1 MATQIVEPLPT
12 GFQLDEYRIDRK
24 IGGGG
29 FSMVYLAYNAE
40 GEPVALK
47 EYLPDGVVKRV
58 EGGHVVPMSE
68 DKERSFRQGMRF
80 FFDEGRTLAHIRHPN
95 VVRVLS
101 FFRANETVY
110 MVMKYERGKTLQRH
124 IQEIG
129 DEPMRESYLRGIF
142 IRLLNG
148 LREVHASRLLHLD
161 IKPSNIYIRNDATPV
176 LIDFGAARQ
185 ALSGDP
191 HTFTPMYTP
200 GFAAPEQYSQRDRLG
215 PWTDIYA
222 AGASLYAC
230 LAKTP
235 PPPANERLEDDK
247 FQPAAQ
253 RLKGLYTE
261 PFLEL
266 VDAMLRLNYLERPQ
280 SVFTVQKQLI
290 AVAPIEKPS
299 APAPGLLSQIRDRLH
314 WQS

>member
-1 MATQIVEPLPT
+1 MATQIVEPLPP
-12 GFQLDEYRIDRK
+12 GFRLDAYRIERK

-29 FSMVYLAYNAE
+29 FSMVYLARDE
-40 GEPVALK
+40 QGEAVALK
-47 EYLPDGVVKRV
+47 EYLPDGVVRRNEDGTV
-58 EGGHVVPMSE
+58 CPVSE
-68 DKERSFRQGMRF
+68 EKERAFRHGMRF

-110 MVMKYERGKTLQRH
+110 MVMQYEQGKTLQRH
-124 IQEIG
+124 IQVMAG
-129 DEPMRESYLRGIF
+129 EPMRESYMRGIF

-148 LREVHASRLLHLD
+148 LREVHANRLLHLD

-185 ALSGDP
+185 ALSGDNM
-191 HTFTPMYTP
+191 TFTPMYTP
-200 GFAAPEQYSQRDRLG
+200 GFAAPEQYGQRDRLG

-230 LAKTP
+230 LVKAP
-235 PPPANERLEDDK
+235 PPPANERLEEDTYV
-247 FQPAAQ
+247 PVAT
-253 RLKGLYTE
+253 RLRGMYSE

-266 VDAMLRLNYLERPQ
+266 VDSMLKLNYLERPQ
-280 SVFTVQKQLI
+280 SVFAVQKLLL
-290 AVAPIEKPS
+290 AVAPIAKAEEP
-299 APAPGLLSQIRDRLH
+299 PGLLAQLRDRLH
-314 WQS
+314 F

>member
-1 MATQIVEPLPT
+1 MATQIVEPLPA
-12 GFQLDEYRIDRK
+12 GFLLDEYRIDRR

-29 FSMVYLAYNAE
+29 FSMVYLAYDGE

-47 EYLPDGVVKRV
+47 EYLPDGVVRRNEDYSV
-58 EGGHVVPMSE
+58 APMSE
-68 DKERSFRQGMRF
+68 EKERSFRQGMRF

-124 IQEIG
+124 IQEMG

-161 IKPSNIYIRNDATPV
+161 IKPSNIYIRSDATPV

-185 ALSGDP
+185 ALSGDA

-200 GFAAPEQYSQRDRLG
+200 GFAAPEQYGQRDRLG

-222 AGASLYAC
+222 AGASIYAC
-230 LAKTP
+230 LAKAP
-235 PPPANERLEDDK
+235 PPPANERLEEDK
-247 FQPAAQ
+247 FQPAAN
-253 RLKGLYTE
+253 RLKGLYTA

-266 VDAMLRLNYLERPQ
+266 VDSMLRLNYLERPQ
-280 SVFTVQKQLI
+280 SVFTVQKHLI
-290 AVAPIEKPS
+290 AVTPIEKPV
-299 APAPGLLSQIRDRLH
+299 PAPGILAQIRDRL
-314 WQS
+314 QRPL

>member
-12 GFQLDEYRIDRK
+12 GFQLDEYRIERK

-29 FSMVYLAYNAE
+29 FSMVYLAYDAQ
-40 GEPVALK
+40 GEAVALK
-47 EYLPDGVVKRV
+47 EYLPDGVVRRNEDGTV
-58 EGGHVVPMSE
+58 SPLSE
-68 DKERSFRQGMRF
+68 DKERSFRHGMRF

-124 IQEIG
+124 IQEMG
-129 DEPMRESYLRGIF
+129 EEPMRESYLRGIF

-148 LREVHASRLLHLD
+148 LREVHANRLLHLD
-161 IKPSNIYIRNDATPV
+161 VKPSNIYIRNDATPV

-185 ALSGDP
+185 ALSGDNLM
-191 HTFTPMYTP
+191 FTPMYTP
-200 GFAAPEQYSQRDRLG
+200 GFAAPEQYGQRDRLG

-230 LAKTP
+230 LVKSP
-235 PPPANERLEDDK
+235 PPPANERLEADK
-247 FQPAAQ
+247 YQTAASH
-253 RLKGLYTE
+253 LKGAYTE

-266 VDAMLRLNYLERPQ
+266 VDDMLRLNYLERPQ
-280 SVFTVQKQLI
+280 SVFEVQKRLL
-290 AVAPIEKPS
+290 AVAPIVK
-299 APAPGLLSQIRDRLH
+299 PAPQPGLFAQLRDRLH
-314 WQS
+314 RSI

>member
-1 MATQIVEPLPT
+1 MATQIVEPLPA
-12 GFQLDEYRIDRK
+12 GFLLDDYRIDRR

-29 FSMVYLAYNAE
+29 FSMVYLAFNAE

-47 EYLPDGVVKRV
+47 EYLPDGVVRRN
-58 EGGHVVPMSE
+58 E
-68 DKERSFRQGMRF
+68 DYSVAPLSDEKERSFRQGMRF

-124 IQEIG
+124 IQEMG

-161 IKPSNIYIRNDATPV
+161 IKPSNIYIRSDASPV

-185 ALSGDP
+185 ALSGDAQ
-191 HTFTPMYTP
+191 TFTPMYTP
-200 GFAAPEQYSQRDRLG
+200 GFAAPEQYGQRDRLG

-222 AGASLYAC
+222 AGASIYAC
-230 LAKTP
+230 LTRTP
-235 PPPANERLEDDK
+235 PPPANERLDEDK
-247 FQPAAQ
+247 YQPAAS
-253 RLKGLYTE
+253 RLKGHYTE
-261 PFLEL
+261 PFLDL
-266 VDAMLRLNYLERPQ
+266 VDSMLRLNYLERPQ
-280 SVFTVQKQLI
+280 SVFAVQKQLI
-290 AVAPIEKPS
+290 AVAPIEKPAAS
-299 APAPGLLSQIRDRLH
+299 PGLLAQIRERL
-314 WQS
+314 QRPL